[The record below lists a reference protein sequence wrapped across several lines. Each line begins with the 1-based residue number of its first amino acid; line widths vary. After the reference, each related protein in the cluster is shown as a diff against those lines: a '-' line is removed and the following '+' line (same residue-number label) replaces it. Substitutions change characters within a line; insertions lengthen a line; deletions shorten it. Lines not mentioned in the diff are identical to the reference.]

1 MIFKILF
8 LFQQQ
13 FRHKYIVEYY
23 YSKRLKM
30 RAAFNQTP
38 ALCRGVYG
46 IKEAAGAERR
56 CRPASTNHN
65 RIPPVYIQI
74 GAPLGRRFFHHFVTL
89 AFASYNAVCRF
100 SSPSFRPS
108 LPTWDCSH
116 PAFHRRLQSGWCFVF
131 SRRTPYC
138 RNLPLQASRFLYIR
152 DRSEEHV

>member
-1 MIFKILF
+1 
-8 LFQQQ
+8 
-13 FRHKYIVEYY
+13 
-23 YSKRLKM
+23 M

-56 CRPASTNHN
+56 CRPASTSHN

-116 PAFHRRLQSGWCFVF
+116 PAFHRRLQSGWFFVLF
-131 SRRTPYC
+131 HKISVTSLGRSTVHPSAIWRTGPSPFTKFRRSIVTGIS
-138 RNLPLQASRFLYIR
+138 AA
-152 DRSEEHV
+152 V